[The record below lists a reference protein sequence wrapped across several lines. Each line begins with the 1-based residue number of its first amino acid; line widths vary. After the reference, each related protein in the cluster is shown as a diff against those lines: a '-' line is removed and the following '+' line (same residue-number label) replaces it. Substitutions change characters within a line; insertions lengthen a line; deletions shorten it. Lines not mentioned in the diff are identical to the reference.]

1 MASKQSFSI
10 VQLMMGVAII
20 VTCVAATISLA
31 TARRVEKTLDHLD
44 VVIDP
49 PYYIDEGVSKFATT
63 AKTEIALERYT
74 YVVEEVMTNKKIV
87 NINRPV
93 YVVANEINEHKDM
106 ELISA
111 SFNPHVPGRILLVF
125 RKKD

>member
-1 MASKQSFSI
+1 MVCVIAP
-10 VQLMMGVAII
+10 LNLAAI
-20 VTCVAATISLA
+20 
-31 TARRVEKTLDHLD
+31 RRVERTIDRLD
-44 VVIDP
+44 VVADP

-74 YVVEEVMTNKKIV
+74 YVVEEVMTNKSVV

-93 YVVANEINEHKDM
+93 YVVVNEINEHRDM
-106 ELISA
+106 ELVSA